1 MGFYDKYILPKMIHS
16 VCNQKQ
22 FTYQRKKVVPW
33 AKGRV
38 LEVGIGTGLNLP
50 FYDPDKVEH
59 VWGLDPS
66 ESMRD
71 MVKKRA
77 LISKFS
83 FAFLNAPGKEIP
95 LEKNDADTIL
105 ITYTLCTINEVQK
118 TFEEMRRVLK
128 PGGKLIFCEHGRAPD
143 KSIHK
148 WQNRLN
154 PFWRLIGG
162 GCNLNR
168 KIPDII
174 SKGGFKVE
182 SLDSM
187 YIPGFKIASFN
198 YWGVAVQR

>member
-1 MGFYDKYILPKMIHS
+1 MGFYDKYILPKFIHS

-22 FTYQRKKVVPW
+22 FTYQRKKVVPR

-38 LEVGIGTGLNLP
+38 LEVGIGSGLNLP

-66 ESMRD
+66 ESMQD

-83 FAFLNAPGKEIP
+83 FAFLNVAGKEIP
-95 LEKNDADTIL
+95 LEKNDVDTIL
-105 ITYTLCTINEVQK
+105 ITYTLCTIAEIQK

-143 KSIHK
+143 KSIRK

-154 PFWRLIGG
+154 PFWRFIGG

-168 KIPDII
+168 NIPDII
-174 SKGGFKVE
+174 EKGGFKIE

-198 YWGVAVQR
+198 YWGTAVQR